1 MKSDCRKISA
11 FRRALLAVCALA
23 VAAAPLSGTACGI
36 TKQTTQSCE
45 CCQAGACCIDGSKTD
60 PVSTQPLNTNTSS
73 GKITF
78 NIAPVPATFVEYS
91 APQAPNFSVKRVSLG
106 RSPPDRALLCTFLI

>member
-1 MKSDCRKISA
+1 MKSAPQFSA
-11 FRRALLAVCALA
+11 MRLLLIFCAIAVG
-23 VAAAPLSGTACGI
+23 VAPLSGTACGI

-45 CCQAGACCIDGSKTD
+45 CCQAGSCCVDASKTD

-73 GKITF
+73 GKITL
-78 NIAPVPATFVEYS
+78 NIAPIPATFAAYS
-91 APQAPNFSVKRVSLG
+91 ALQTPVSSIDRVSLG

>member
-1 MKSDCRKISA
+1 MMQDCPKLNALTRL
-11 FRRALLAVCALA
+11 LLAFCAIT
-23 VAAAPLSGTACGI
+23 VASAPLSGTACGL

-45 CCQAGACCIDGSKTD
+45 CCQAGSCCVDGSKTD

-78 NIAPVPATFVEYS
+78 NVAPFPTAFAAYS
-91 APQAPNFSVKRVSLG
+91 APQAPVFSIERVSLG
-106 RSPPDRALLCTFLI
+106 RSPPDRTLLCTFLI